1 MNAFILYYQVVLSK
15 HVSDVGEAVVQYI
28 RFPLLSPEELA
39 NLESENK
46 KDGFIPV
53 SWMYCWVKMLF
64 ANVLNMN

>member
-53 SWMYCWVKMLF
+53 S
-64 ANVLNMN
+64 